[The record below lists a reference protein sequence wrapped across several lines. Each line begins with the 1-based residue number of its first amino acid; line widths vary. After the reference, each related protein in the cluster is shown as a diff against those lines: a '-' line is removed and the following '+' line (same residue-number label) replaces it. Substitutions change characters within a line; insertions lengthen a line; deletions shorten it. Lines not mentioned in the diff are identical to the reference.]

1 MLTTLTWPGLG
12 VLALVACIFGAV
24 STSIGGRSR
33 SGFVV
38 ALLIALV
45 GAVVGPWLAR
55 EFQIAELINLR
66 VDDQPFPLVSSAIG
80 AAVAVTLLHV
90 TSGPRL
96 LRN

>member
-12 VLALVACIFGAV
+12 LLALIACIFGAV
-24 STSIGGRSR
+24 CTSVGGRSR
-33 SGFVV
+33 GGFVV
-38 ALLIALV
+38 AILIALV

-55 EFQIAELINLR
+55 EFQVAELINLR
-66 VDDQPFPLVSSAIG
+66 VDDQPFPLISSAIG
-80 AAVAVTLLHV
+80 AAVAVTLLQL

>member
-1 MLTTLTWPGLG
+1 MLTTLTWPGLA
-12 VLALVACIFGAV
+12 VLALIACIFGAV
-24 STSIGGRSR
+24 STSLGGSGRG
-33 SGFVV
+33 GFVG

-55 EFQIAELINLR
+55 EFHIAEFINLR
-66 VDDQPFPLVSSAIG
+66 VDDQPFPLISSAIG
-80 AAVAVTLLHV
+80 AAIAVTLLHL